1 MDLDKI
7 YEKRFYSISLKELL
21 AYPTIEQAAEA
32 YAIRH
37 DGNLPREMLIEDF
50 LEGCSYNYEND
61 VDLGIAADNF
71 AIWHAG
77 NFPKEMLV
85 NNFKIASIYS
95 KIFVSHRRNERL
107 NELGI

>member
-21 AYPTIEQAAEA
+21 TYPTIEQAAEA

-37 DGNLPREMLIEDF
+37 DGNLPREMLIKDF
-50 LEGCSYNYEND
+50 MEGCNYNYEND

-71 AIWHAG
+71 AIWHDG

-95 KIFVSHRRNERL
+95 KIRRNERL

>member
-21 AYPTIEQAAEA
+21 TYPTVEQAAEA

-37 DGNLPREMLIEDF
+37 DGNLPREMLIKDF
-50 LEGCSYNYEND
+50 IEGSNYNYEND
-61 VDLGIAADNF
+61 VDLGIAAHNF
-71 AIWHAG
+71 AIWHDG

-95 KIFVSHRRNERL
+95 KIFISHRS
-107 NELGI
+107 